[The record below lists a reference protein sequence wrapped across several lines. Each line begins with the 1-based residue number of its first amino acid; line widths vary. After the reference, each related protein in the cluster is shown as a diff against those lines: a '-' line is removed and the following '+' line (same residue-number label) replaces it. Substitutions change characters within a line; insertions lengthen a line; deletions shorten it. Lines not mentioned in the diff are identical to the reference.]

1 MGWSWRGDIVFINSA
16 VFAGAIDFIIIIIII
31 IIIIRNAFHI
41 RKVIIV
47 IIRRITNITV
57 VRGVRNIILLLC
69 RLSLLLLSFSLL

>member
-16 VFAGAIDFIIIIIII
+16 VFAGAIDFIIIII

>member
-16 VFAGAIDFIIIIIII
+16 VFAGAIDFIIIIII